1 LSSRFGG
8 PRRGKEMRIQ
18 AMQNNTVTAVRCTRR
33 VVHGVEIVEKEVMET
48 VKVDVPA
55 MERTRLVITE
65 ATKSILA
72 KTRSEL
78 AELDSFLRSIFGQ
91 PAEQN

>member
-1 LSSRFGG
+1 M
-8 PRRGKEMRIQ
+8 KVQ
-18 AMQNNTVTAVRCTRR
+18 AMQNGTVSAVRCTRR
-33 VVHGVEIVEKEVMET
+33 VVHGVEIVEREVVET

-55 MERTRLVITE
+55 VERTRLVITE
-65 ATKSILA
+65 ATKAIVA

-91 PAEQN
+91 PVEAEQN